1 MMSDSDAVYL
11 PAVNDGFAA
20 GVIKPL
26 PSGRPFPRGYDLTD
40 LIFWQRGNRLW
51 HHGEILHSIG
61 LHPFGSAPDNA
72 VTRMG
77 RTDCFIL
84 GDCGGFQIGK
94 GSLSNYDKLH
104 SGMTADSAIDVWNAA
119 YPVRQ
124 WILGWLETH
133 CHYAMT
139 IDMPLWAT
147 TSAGEDSPFRQ
158 CSVEQ
163 LTALTVDNLK
173 FIDSHRQGRTKWLNV
188 VQGLDMA
195 STLAWWKAVKWFDCA
210 GYALAGGAGTKG
222 GIKDLLN
229 TLLVMRDDGA
239 LSAGHDWIH
248 VLGVSTPKWA
258 ILLSSIQRA
267 LRSTTNPNIRI
278 SFDSASPFQT
288 GGRYERVAILPHYS
302 RRPDAWSMAYDNSPQ
317 SVKMVGSQEP
327 FPYSSPL
334 GDILTLGDL
343 NVQGGDWQQRSYDSI
358 SNLLLINH
366 NVWVFLAAFEEG
378 NRLAFQQ
385 PRSSVPS
392 EWGDCLDFIAMVF
405 SSSDWNAELA
415 GAESLLNSVAPN
427 TYKEQ

>member
-1 MMSDSDAVYL
+1 MSVSDAVYL

-26 PSGRPFPRGYDLTD
+26 PSGRAFPYGLDLTD

-51 HHGEILHSIG
+51 YHGEILHSIG

-94 GSLSNYDKLH
+94 GSLSNYDKLY
-104 SGMTADSAIDVWNAA
+104 SGMTAENVIDVWKAA
-119 YPVRQ
+119 YPLRQ

-147 TSAGEDSPFRQ
+147 TSAGVDSPFHQ
-158 CSVEQ
+158 CSIAQ

-173 FIDSHRQGRTKWLNV
+173 YIDSHRQGRTKWLNV
-188 VQGLDMA
+188 VQGLDMTT
-195 STLAWWKAVKWFDCA
+195 TLDWWKAIKWFDCA
-210 GYALAGGAGTKG
+210 GYALAGGAGPKG

-229 TLLVMRDDGA
+229 TLLVMRDDDA

-258 ILLSSIQRA
+258 VLLSAIQRA
-267 LRSTTNPNIRI
+267 LRRNVSPSIRI
-278 SFDSASPFQT
+278 SFDSASPFKT
-288 GGRYERVAILPHYS
+288 GGMLEQVALIPTYS
-302 RRPDAWSMAYDNSPQ
+302 RRPVDWSIKYEEAPQ
-317 SVKMVGSQEP
+317 SVRMVGSQEP
-327 FPYSSPL
+327 FPHSSPL
-334 GDILTLGDL
+334 GDVLTLGDL
-343 NVQGGDWQQRSYDSI
+343 NVKGGDWERRPYDSI
-358 SNLLLINH
+358 SNLLLVNH
-366 NVWVFLAAFEEG
+366 NVWVFLAAFEEA

-385 PRSSVPS
+385 PRNSLPS
-392 EWGDCLDFIAMVF
+392 EWGDCLDFIEMIF
-405 SSSDWNAELA
+405 SSSDWNAELDRA
-415 GAESLLNSVAPN
+415 KSMLQSVAPSE
-427 TYKEQ
+427 YKQA